1 MLQKHLVLDSKFLEK
16 LFYIIFKNRVTSCF
30 STLMAEKK
38 AVKKTSTKATTPKAK
53 VTTPKAKVTTPKA
66 KVTTPKAKVTAPKA
80 KVAKSKPKKSK
91 EGQSDD
97 MGIVIVDDDITI
109 DQEKVNE
116 ERRAYL
122 EESRSQ
128 DAYD

>member
-1 MLQKHLVLDSKFLEK
+1 M
-16 LFYIIFKNRVTSCF
+16 
-30 STLMAEKK
+30 
-38 AVKKTSTKATTPKAK
+38 VKKNIVKTTTSKAK
-53 VTTPKAKVTTPKA
+53 VVKSKAKAVTTKPKVAKSKPKA
-66 KVTTPKAKVTAPKA
+66 
-80 KVAKSKPKKSK
+80 AKSKPKKSK
-91 EGQSDD
+91 EQNEDI
-97 MGIVIVDDDITI
+97 GIVVVDDDITI

>member
-1 MLQKHLVLDSKFLEK
+1 M
-16 LFYIIFKNRVTSCF
+16 T
-30 STLMAEKK
+30 EKK
-38 AVKKTSTKATTPKAK
+38 TAKKPTPKAK
-53 VTTPKAKVTTPKA
+53 AAKSKAKPTPKAKT
-66 KVTTPKAKVTAPKA
+66 
-80 KVAKSKPKKSK
+80 AKSKAKKLK
-91 EGQSDD
+91 EEEMDD

>member
-1 MLQKHLVLDSKFLEK
+1 
-16 LFYIIFKNRVTSCF
+16 
-30 STLMAEKK
+30 MAEKK
-38 AVKKTSTKATTPKAK
+38 AVKKTSSKATA
-53 VTTPKAKVTTPKA
+53 
-66 KVTTPKAKVTAPKA
+66 PKAKVTAPKA

>member
-1 MLQKHLVLDSKFLEK
+1 
-16 LFYIIFKNRVTSCF
+16 
-30 STLMAEKK
+30 MAEKK
-38 AVKKTSTKATTPKAK
+38 TVKKTPSKAK
-53 VTTPKAKVTTPKA
+53 AVKSKVKVTPSKAKAVKSKA
-66 KVTTPKAKVTAPKA
+66 KKL
-80 KVAKSKPKKSK
+80 K
-91 EGQSDD
+91 EQSDD

>member
-1 MLQKHLVLDSKFLEK
+1 MV
-16 LFYIIFKNRVTSCF
+16 KN
-30 STLMAEKK
+30 M
-38 AVKKTSTKATTPKAK
+38 TKAIPKVKAIPKAK
-53 VTTPKAKVTTPKA
+53 AIPKVKMV
-66 KVTTPKAKVTAPKA
+66 
-80 KVAKSKPKKSK
+80 KSKPKKSN
-91 EGQSDD
+91 QDQNDD

-128 DAYD
+128 DSSAD

>member
-1 MLQKHLVLDSKFLEK
+1 M
-16 LFYIIFKNRVTSCF
+16 T
-30 STLMAEKK
+30 EKK
-38 AVKKTSTKATTPKAK
+38 VVKKIVSKAK
-53 VTTPKAKVTTPKA
+53 VTTPKVKA
-66 KVTTPKAKVTAPKA
+66 
-80 KVAKSKPKKSK
+80 AKSKTKKVK
-91 EGQSDD
+91 EEQSDD
-97 MGIVIVDDDITI
+97 TGIVIVDDNITI

>member
-1 MLQKHLVLDSKFLEK
+1 M
-16 LFYIIFKNRVTSCF
+16 T
-30 STLMAEKK
+30 EKK
-38 AVKKTSTKATTPKAK
+38 AVKKTSPKAASPKAK
-53 VTTPKAKVTTPKA
+53 VTKS
-66 KVTTPKAKVTAPKA
+66 KAKVTAPKA
-80 KVAKSKPKKSK
+80 KVTKSKPKKSK
-91 EGQSDD
+91 EDQSDD

>member
-1 MLQKHLVLDSKFLEK
+1 MV
-16 LFYIIFKNRVTSCF
+16 
-30 STLMAEKK
+30 EKK
-38 AVKKTSTKATTPKAK
+38 TVKKTTPKVKAAK
-53 VTTPKAKVTTPKA
+53 S
-66 KVTTPKAKVTAPKA
+66 KAKVTAPKVKA
-80 KVAKSKPKKSK
+80 AKSNVKKVK
-91 EGQSDD
+91 EQSDD

>member
-1 MLQKHLVLDSKFLEK
+1 
-16 LFYIIFKNRVTSCF
+16 
-30 STLMAEKK
+30 MAEKK
-38 AVKKTSTKATTPKAK
+38 AVKKTSSKVTPPKAKVAKSKAKVTAPKAK
-53 VTTPKAKVTTPKA
+53 VTP
-66 KVTTPKAKVTAPKA
+66 PKA

>member
-1 MLQKHLVLDSKFLEK
+1 M
-16 LFYIIFKNRVTSCF
+16 T
-30 STLMAEKK
+30 EKK
-38 AVKKTSTKATTPKAK
+38 AAKKIASKAK
-53 VTTPKAKVTTPKA
+53 VTTPKVKTAKSKA
-66 KVTTPKAKVTAPKA
+66 KVTTPKVKTAKSKAKVTTPKV
-80 KVAKSKPKKSK
+80 KTAKSKAKKLK
-91 EGQSDD
+91 EEQSDD